1 MQPIKSDDTSTK
13 SRHHD
18 VVVVGAG
25 FAGLMA
31 ARRLVEQGTDAVVI
45 EASDRV
51 GGRVRNVDIGPG
63 GMQEIGGEW
72 LAVDHAAM
80 RALVTELG
88 LDLFKSHHVG
98 RHSYIGPDGML
109 RTHTDDAP
117 PEADGG
123 SSPLADAMARF
134 DAVVSQVD
142 VDAPWA
148 SPIAAELD
156 RISLEH
162 WLCES
167 IADDDS
173 RTALRM
179 MIGSFLATSTS
190 SVSMLHAAFMTT
202 SGGGGIGQ
210 LWAPAMTLTD
220 RVEGGSQAIANVMAR
235 DLGDRVFLNEPVRGC
250 NVQADGTVL
259 IETQHRQI
267 TASRVVLAL
276 PPAMLNRIQFSPVLP
291 GWRTQLNQR
300 VPMGSVV
307 KCIAVYPTPFWRD
320 AGLSGQGAAPH
331 EIVTEV
337 FDNSPSDGRV
347 GALTTFITGELALRI
362 GPMTPEER
370 RDLVLAGFAKFF
382 GPQALDATQFH
393 ECVWTDEPWVQG
405 GYQGNPTIG
414 TLSTLGAQIRSAIP
428 PFHFAGTE
436 TSSHGYGHM
445 EGAIRSG
452 QRVADEILRGVA
464 LTSAARRAG
473 T

>member
-1 MQPIKSDDTSTK
+1 MQSAKSSATLTQPQ
-13 SRHHD
+13 HHD

-51 GGRVRNVDIGPG
+51 GGRVRNVDIGLG

-88 LDLFKSHHVG
+88 LDLFKSHHIG

-123 SSPLADAMARF
+123 SSPLADAIARF
-134 DAVVSQVD
+134 DAVVAQVD

-148 SPIAAELD
+148 SPIATELD

-167 IADDDS
+167 ITDDDS
-173 RTALRM
+173 RAALRM

-190 SVSMLHAAFMTT
+190 SVSMLHAAFMTA

-235 DLGDRVFLNEPVRGC
+235 DLGARVFLNEPVRAC
-250 NVQADGTVL
+250 DVQADGTVL
-259 IETQHRQI
+259 VQTKYRRII
-267 TASRVVLAL
+267 ADRVVLAI
-276 PPAMLNRIQFSPVLP
+276 PPSMLNSIQFSPVLP
-291 GWRTQLNQR
+291 GWRMQLNQR
-300 VPMGSVV
+300 MPMGAVV
-307 KCIAVYPTPFWRD
+307 KCIAVYRTPFWRA
-320 AGLSGQGAAPH
+320 AGLSGQGSAPQ
-331 EIVTEV
+331 EIVAEV
-337 FDNSPSDGRV
+337 FDNSPSDARV
-347 GALTTFITGELALRI
+347 GALTTFVPGEQALRL
-362 GPMTPEER
+362 GLMTAEQR
-370 RDLVLAGFAKFF
+370 RAAILEGFAKFF
-382 GPQALDATQFH
+382 GPQALEATQFH
-393 ECVWTDEPWVQG
+393 ECVWTDEPWTQG
-405 GYQGNPTIG
+405 GYQGNPTPG
-414 TLSTLGAQIRSAIP
+414 TLSTLGSQIRTAIP

-445 EGAIRSG
+445 EGAILSG
-452 QRVADEILRGVA
+452 QRVADEILRV
-464 LTSAARRAG
+464 AARHMNRG
-473 T
+473 QR